1 MDNFWI
7 NDYSILFRKDKLTEF
22 FPAEY
27 MTKEQK
33 LNALSRFSIYLG
45 VLLYVY
51 NNNTNNFLIPICV
64 FGITYF
70 IYKNNNIELFTQPGS
85 NMQQYT
91 TSTINNPMKN
101 KLVHELSTNKPPS
114 LPSILDKNEVSEN
127 LNKSVYR
134 DVGDIYNNS
143 HSQRQF
149 YTMPENN
156 QSNFAHWLYDEP
168 SCKSGN
174 KEKCVQNIYTRYNMR

>member
-1 MDNFWI
+1 MDKFWI

-22 FPAEY
+22 FPAES

-33 LNALSRFSIYLG
+33 LNAITRFSIYLG

-51 NNNTNNFLIPICV
+51 NNNTNNLLIPICV
-64 FGITYF
+64 MGITYF
-70 IYKNNNIELFTQPGS
+70 IYSNNNIELFTQNES
-85 NMQQYT
+85 HIQSYT
-91 TSTINNPMKN
+91 TSTPENPMKN
-101 KLVHELSTNKPPS
+101 ILVSEMGTTKPRP
-114 LPSILDKNEVSEN
+114 LPSMLDKNEVSEN
-127 LNKSVYR
+127 LNKSIYR
-134 DVGDIYNNS
+134 DVGDVYNNS

-149 YTMPENN
+149 YTMPVND

-174 KEKCVQNIYTRYNMR
+174 KEKCVQNIYTRHNMR